1 MNNEVT
7 FVTGLWDL
15 GRDKIGGGFNRDFN
29 SHYLPQ
35 FQKLLALD
43 INLIVFCDD
52 FIENFVYEQA

>member
-15 GRDKIGGGFNRDFN
+15 GRDKIGGGFRRDFN

-35 FQKLLALD
+35 
-43 INLIVFCDD
+43 
-52 FIENFVYEQA
+52 